1 MFIIFLYK
9 LTPFTRF
16 SPVNCVFSI
25 DIDPTV
31 LKWRGKCNYFS
42 TLPSNEKKT
51 LEKPLLFWRKDG
63 GQEKMFEFIK
73 YPHLFVILIKAFSF
87 IQHSKKERKGRM
99 KDRKKERKI
108 VRKRE
113 KEKESLSNE

>member
-42 TLPSNEKKT
+42 TLPSKEKKT

-99 KDRKKERKI
+99 KDRKKGR
-108 VRKRE
+108 
-113 KEKESLSNE
+113 